1 MNWNNAIIQ
10 KSQTFF
16 FFTVESRHGETYRG
30 SDTTQKNV
38 QHPVFIK
45 GLQMTAFCFYALF
58 SVSCF
63 FFELGLYVWLA
74 LLSYYGWD
82 WNIIHSLCILITF
95 MVSWILCGPL
105 IGELA
110 SQAKHC
116 FLNNGIKSKVVHVN
130 ISASLN
136 WQHRCK
142 TEPVQSPPAFIPAPV
157 KPQIRWMWL
166 FVRTV
171 EPLVILLSYM
181 YNALVLS

>member
-1 MNWNNAIIQ
+1 MRRIVAATWLRKMCSIPSLS
-10 KSQTFF
+10 K
-16 FFTVESRHGETYRG
+16 VY
-30 SDTTQKNV
+30 KW
-38 QHPVFIK
+38 QHSVFMLYFQCPV
-45 GLQMTAFCFYALF
+45 
-58 SVSCF
+58 

-157 KPQIRWMWL
+157 EPQIRWMWL

>member
-1 MNWNNAIIQ
+1 MQLFRNL
-10 KSQTFF
+10 KLF
-16 FFTVESRHGETYRG
+16 FFTVERRHGETYRG
-30 SDTTQKNV
+30 GDTSQKNV

-45 GLQMTAFCFYALF
+45 DLQMTAFCFYALF

-63 FFELGLYVWLA
+63 LELGLYVWLA

-82 WNIIHSLCILITF
+82 WNIIHSLCVLVTF
-95 MVSWILCGPL
+95 MVSWILCRPL

-116 FLNNGIKSKVVHVN
+116 FLNIGIKSKVVHVN

-142 TEPVQSPPAFIPAPV
+142 TEPVQPPPPR
-157 KPQIRWMWL
+157 PL
-166 FVRTV
+166 FQHQSSRR
-171 EPLVILLSYM
+171 
-181 YNALVLS
+181 

>member
-1 MNWNNAIIQ
+1 MRRIVAATWLRKMCSIPSLS
-10 KSQTFF
+10 K
-16 FFTVESRHGETYRG
+16 VY
-30 SDTTQKNV
+30 KW
-38 QHPVFIK
+38 QHSVFMLYFQYPV
-45 GLQMTAFCFYALF
+45 
-58 SVSCF
+58 

-157 KPQIRWMWL
+157 EPQIRWMWL

-181 YNALVLS
+181 YNALVLN

>member
-1 MNWNNAIIQ
+1 MCSIPSLSKVYKW
-10 KSQTFF
+10 
-16 FFTVESRHGETYRG
+16 
-30 SDTTQKNV
+30 
-38 QHPVFIK
+38 QHSVFMLYFQCPV
-45 GLQMTAFCFYALF
+45 
-58 SVSCF
+58 

-142 TEPVQSPPAFIPAPV
+142 PEPVQSPPAFIPAPV
-157 KPQIRWMWL
+157 EPQIRWMWL

-181 YNALVLS
+181 YNALVLN

>member
-1 MNWNNAIIQ
+1 MQLFRNL
-10 KSQTFF
+10 KLF